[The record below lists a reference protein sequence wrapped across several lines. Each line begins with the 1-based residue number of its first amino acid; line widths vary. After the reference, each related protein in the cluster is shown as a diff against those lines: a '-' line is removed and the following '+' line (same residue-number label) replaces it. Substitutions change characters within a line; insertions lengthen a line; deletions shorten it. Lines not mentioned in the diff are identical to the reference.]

1 MFRLLSKQ
9 SNDIPRFGGT
19 VVSTSTITTRKALI
33 EDIERIL
40 DIYNQGIE
48 DRIATLEMETKDLS
62 YMENWFQE
70 HQGRHTVL
78 VAEKDGKVVGWS
90 SINRYSQRCAYDGVA
105 DLYIYVD
112 REYRGQGIGSSLLPA
127 LESEAKANE
136 FYKIVIFTFPF
147 NLSGQELYRKVGYRE
162 VGVFEK
168 QGVLDGKFIDV
179 MIMEK
184 LL

>member
-1 MFRLLSKQ
+1 MS
-9 SNDIPRFGGT
+9 SGI
-19 VVSTSTITTRKALI
+19 ITTRKALI
-33 EDIERIL
+33 EDIEQIL

-48 DRIATLEMETKDLS
+48 DRIATLEVETKSLS
-62 YMENWFQE
+62 YMENWFRE

-90 SINRYSQRCAYDGVA
+90 SLNRYSQRCAYDGVA
-105 DLYIYVD
+105 DLSIYVD

-127 LESEAKANE
+127 LESEAKAND

-147 NLSGQELYRKVGYRE
+147 NESGQGLYRKVGYRE

-168 QGVLDGKFIDV
+168 QGLLDDKFIDV